1 MRAAYFSFLGGVNF
15 FILTFIMNDLFEKL
29 LVLRAP
35 RIGPVRYAKLIA
47 ECGSCS
53 AAVARLCLG
62 QGHIDMVRREMDAAA
77 AKGIHYICD
86 DDPYY
91 PAAMRAVK
99 NHPPVI
105 TARGNL
111 ETLNRQAVSIVG
123 TRHATAAGM
132 GFVRD
137 MAREFAARGVA
148 VASGMAM
155 GTDTAAH
162 CGALAAGGRA
172 QTIAVLAGG
181 VDYIWPQENESLY
194 RRITECGVVIS
205 EMPVG
210 FVPGPTNFVQ
220 RNRWVAALGGKLILG
235 EADLNS
241 GSMTTARFAVEY
253 GREIWAIPSHP
264 ADARAAGP
272 NSLIAGGVA
281 KLCSGI
287 SDFFPAN
294 ANGDIKEKKSS
305 PENILLDAIGTIA
318 VSESVLADVV
328 KKSVSE
334 IKRDLVILELQGLVR
349 KIDGG
354 YVRA

>member
-1 MRAAYFSFLGGVNF
+1 MRAAYFPFLGGVNF

-53 AAVARLCLG
+53 AAVARLGLG
-62 QGHIDMVRREMDAAA
+62 QGHIDMVRREMDAAV

-86 DDPYY
+86 DDPRY

-111 ETLNRQAVSIVG
+111 ETLNRQAVPIVG

-137 MAREFAARGVA
+137 MAREFAARGVV

-181 VDYIWPQENESLY
+181 ADYIWPQENESLY

-205 EMPVG
+205 ELPVG
-210 FVPGPTNFVQ
+210 FVRGRFKLWQYDNRSIRGGIWA
-220 RNRWVAALGGKLILG
+220 RNLGDSVASGRCQGRRAEFADCGRGGKIMQWDIG
-235 EADLNS
+235 
-241 GSMTTARFAVEY
+241 
-253 GREIWAIPSHP
+253 
-264 ADARAAGP
+264 
-272 NSLIAGGVA
+272 
-281 KLCSGI
+281 
-287 SDFFPAN
+287 FFPSQCERRY
-294 ANGDIKEKKSS
+294 KRKK
-305 PENILLDAIGTIA
+305 IIA
-318 VSESVLADVV
+318 
-328 KKSVSE
+328 
-334 IKRDLVILELQGLVR
+334 
-349 KIDGG
+349 
-354 YVRA
+354 

>member
-1 MRAAYFSFLGGVNF
+1 M
-15 FILTFIMNDLFEKL
+15 
-29 LVLRAP
+29 
-35 RIGPVRYAKLIA
+35 RYAKLIA

-53 AAVARLCLG
+53 AAVARLGLG

-86 DDPYY
+86 DEPHY

-235 EADLNS
+235 
-241 GSMTTARFAVEY
+241 GGRFKLWQY
-253 GREIWAIPSHP
+253 DNRSIRGGIWARNLGDSVASGRCQGRRAEF
-264 ADARAAGP
+264 ADCGR
-272 NSLIAGGVA
+272 GG
-281 KLCSGI
+281 KIMQWDIG
-287 SDFFPAN
+287 FFPNN
-294 ANGDIKEKKSS
+294 ANSDIKEKKSS